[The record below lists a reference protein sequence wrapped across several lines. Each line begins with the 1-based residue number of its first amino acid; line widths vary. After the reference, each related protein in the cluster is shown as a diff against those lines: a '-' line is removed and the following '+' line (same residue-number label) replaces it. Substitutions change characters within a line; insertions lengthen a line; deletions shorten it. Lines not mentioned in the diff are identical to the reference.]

1 MMGGRIGVESV
12 AGKGS
17 TFVITL
23 PADLGEPRTEG
34 ARTEA
39 RDGSPN
45 TILVVDDDAAA
56 QDLLRRF
63 LEREGFHTVSATS
76 GAAAL
81 RLAREIKPVAITL
94 DVMMPRMDGWTV
106 LSRLKS
112 DPETAAIP
120 VIIVSIIDDKSLGYS
135 LGAADYLTKPI
146 ARERF
151 SAVLDKYRC
160 VTGNCPVLI
169 VEDEEPVRRSL
180 RGVLEKNKW
189 RVFEAENGAAAL
201 EMMER
206 ETPELIILD
215 LVMPEMDGF
224 AFTVEL
230 RKRQE
235 WRSIPVVVVT
245 AKDLSAEER
254 ERLSGSAESVLR
266 KGSYSY
272 PDLLDEINRVC
283 GRARMPEK
291 QPQEQAR

>member
-1 MMGGRIGVESV
+1 
-12 AGKGS
+12 
-17 TFVITL
+17 
-23 PADLGEPRTEG
+23 
-34 ARTEA
+34 
-39 RDGSPN
+39 
-45 TILVVDDDAAA
+45 
-56 QDLLRRF
+56 
-63 LEREGFHTVSATS
+63 
-76 GAAAL
+76 
-81 RLAREIKPVAITL
+81 
-94 DVMMPRMDGWTV
+94 
-106 LSRLKS
+106 
-112 DPETAAIP
+112 
-120 VIIVSIIDDKSLGYS
+120 
-135 LGAADYLTKPI
+135 
-146 ARERF
+146 
-151 SAVLDKYRC
+151 
-160 VTGNCPVLI
+160 
-169 VEDEEPVRRSL
+169 
-180 RGVLEKNKW
+180 
-189 RVFEAENGAAAL
+189 
-201 EMMER
+201 MMER